1 MQVRYVSLTDDF
13 GPRVFYLLR
22 WFEKVT
28 HMPAS
33 SDYLSPVRESFR
45 MAAEHLQLDS
55 VAVQHK
61 NSALLALSHLCV
73 AVCIGMGITYRGR

>member
-1 MQVRYVSLTDDF
+1 
-13 GPRVFYLLR
+13 
-22 WFEKVT
+22 
-28 HMPAS
+28 MPAS